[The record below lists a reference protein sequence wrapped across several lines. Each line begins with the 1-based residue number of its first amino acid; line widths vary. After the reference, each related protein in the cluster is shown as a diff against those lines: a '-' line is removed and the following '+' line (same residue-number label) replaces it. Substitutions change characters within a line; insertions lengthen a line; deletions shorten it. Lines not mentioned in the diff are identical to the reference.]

1 MKDIK
6 NYEGLYAVTE
16 DGRVWSYKRQKF
28 LKLGHHHSGYLNV
41 RLYKNGIG
49 KTYSVH
55 TCVAEA
61 YIPNPDNLPCVNHR
75 DENKQNNSVDNLE
88 WCTVK
93 YNTNYGTSIQRSHEK
108 LKKAIY
114 CRELDEI
121 FSSAGDAAEQ
131 LGLKRP
137 NIWCALSG
145 RSKTAGGYH
154 FEYLLER

>member
-16 DGRVWSYKRQKF
+16 DGRVWSYKSNKF
-28 LKLGHHHSGYLNV
+28 MIPAQNNGYLFVN
-41 RLYKNGIG
+41 LYKEHKLKKAYI
-49 KTYSVH
+49 H
-55 TCVAEA
+55 RLVAEA
-61 YIPNPDNLPCVNHR
+61 YLPNPDNLPEVNHK
-75 DENKQNNSVDNLE
+75 DENKANNALSNLE
-88 WCTVK
+88 WCTRQ

-114 CRELDEI
+114 CQELDEI
-121 FSSAGDAAEQ
+121 FSSAYDAAEQ

-154 FEYLLER
+154 FEYI

>member
-6 NYEGLYAVTE
+6 NYEGLYAITE

-41 RLYKNGIG
+41 RLYKDDSG

-55 TCVAEA
+55 RLVAEA
-61 YIPNPDNLPCVNHR
+61 YLDNPNNWPCVNHKNEIKTDNR
-75 DENKQNNSVDNLE
+75 VENLE
-88 WCTVK
+88 FCTVK
-93 YNTNYGTSIQRSHEK
+93 YNSVYGTSRTRSAKK
-108 LKKAIY
+108 LKKAVY
-114 CRELDEI
+114 CEELDRC
-121 FSSAGDAAEQ
+121 FDSAIDAAEE

-154 FEYLLER
+154 FEYI